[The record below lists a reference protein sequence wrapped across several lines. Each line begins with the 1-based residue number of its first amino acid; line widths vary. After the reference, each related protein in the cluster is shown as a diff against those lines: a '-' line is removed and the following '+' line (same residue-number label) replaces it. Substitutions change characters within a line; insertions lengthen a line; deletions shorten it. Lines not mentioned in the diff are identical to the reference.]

1 MASEPKC
8 GRLIIISGPSGVGK
22 GTICNRMLE
31 KDRSLAL
38 SVSATTRK
46 MGPGEEEGRE
56 YYFYSKEKFQSVID
70 AGGFLEW
77 AEIHGNFYG
86 TPRQKVEEYLD
97 QGRDVI
103 LEIDVQGGLQ
113 VQKKMGDRC
122 VMIFVVPPS
131 EEELLRRIYGRNREK
146 PEEIAVRMKTAQ
158 WEMAQEEKYQY
169 TVINDDLEVVV
180 DKIFAII
187 KEAKEEHVSTF
198 NR

>member
-122 VMIFVVPPS
+122 VMIVVVPPS
-131 EEELLRRIYGRNREK
+131 EE
-146 PEEIAVRMKTAQ
+146 
-158 WEMAQEEKYQY
+158 
-169 TVINDDLEVVV
+169 
-180 DKIFAII
+180 
-187 KEAKEEHVSTF
+187 
-198 NR
+198 

>member
-31 KDRSLAL
+31 QDRSLAL

-180 DKIFAII
+180 DKICAII

>member
-77 AEIHGNFYG
+77 AELHGNFYG